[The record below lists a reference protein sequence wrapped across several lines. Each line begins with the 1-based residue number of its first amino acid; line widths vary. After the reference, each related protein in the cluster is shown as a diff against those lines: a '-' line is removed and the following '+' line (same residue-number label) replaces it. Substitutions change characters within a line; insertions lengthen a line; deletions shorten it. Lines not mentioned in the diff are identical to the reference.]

1 MARPSSSERL
11 VRLLALPA
19 WVDAHPGA
27 SLEQAGRHFGVS
39 AEQLRQDVMT
49 LWMTGLPGMAG
60 GDLVDF
66 DYQAL
71 EEDGE
76 LYLTQ
81 GLGLGS
87 PVRLSRHEAVS
98 LMLVL
103 RVLRQV
109 LGSEPGSVA
118 AVDQTLAAL
127 RSAMGE
133 HETGQPAAVPEGDQD
148 GTQASCQSVS
158 PQVLAAVREAMR
170 RHRRLHLDYVSANDL
185 PSNREVDP
193 LALDSDG
200 THLVLRAWCLQ
211 ARAERSFRLD
221 RVLGARVLE
230 EPSTHLRA
238 PRRRP
243 GEGSRPQATLTL
255 APTGRWLVEQIP
267 YEQAQ
272 ELSGGRWRV
281 RVRGRDEQWL
291 VRLMLSAGRHLEQV
305 APATT
310 LEQARSAACQ
320 ALRAYQELGLA
331 EPEQV
336 PAQPQE

>member
-27 SLEQAGRHFGVS
+27 TLEQAGRHFGVS

-71 EEDGE
+71 EEDSE

-87 PVRLSRHEAVS
+87 PVRLSHHEAVS
-98 LMLVL
+98 LTLVL

-109 LGSEPGSVA
+109 LASEPAGAA
-118 AVDQTLAAL
+118 AVDQTLVAL

-133 HETGQPAAVPEGDQD
+133 QVPGVEPASLSSDRDSGKGADHEGGQAPVQ
-148 GTQASCQSVS
+148 TVS
-158 PQVLAAVREAMR
+158 AEVLRAVREALT
-170 RHRRLHLDYVSANDL
+170 RHHRLHLDYVSANDRR
-185 PSNREVDP
+185 SSRDVDP

-200 THLVLRAWCLQ
+200 THLVLRAWCL
-211 ARAERSFRLD
+211 RAKSERSFRLD
-221 RVLGARVLE
+221 RVLGANVLE
-230 EPSTHLRA
+230 APSTHLRA
-238 PRRRP
+238 RRREP
-243 GEGSRPQATLTL
+243 ETEPRPEVTLSL

-267 YEQAQ
+267 YEQAHS
-272 ELSGGRWRV
+272 LTGGRWQV
-281 RVRGRDEQWL
+281 QVRGRDEQWL
-291 VRLMLSAGRHLEQV
+291 VRLVLSAGRHLEQV
-305 APATT
+305 SPSQV
-310 LEQARSAACQ
+310 LDQARAAASQ
-320 ALRAYQELGLA
+320 ALRAYQGLGL
-331 EPEQV
+331 
-336 PAQPQE
+336 